1 MIGGTLPVTSLGT
14 TDPRWSNESLEQE
27 VVEIVS
33 RITKVPTMKLLPDT
47 DLKASLNVDS
57 LQGLQIVAALEKHF
71 DITLPDEELDSYT
84 SVRSIVE
91 TVKRLR
97 SNAPV

>member
-1 MIGGTLPVTSLGT
+1 VTSLAT
-14 TDPRWSNESLEQE
+14 NDPLGSNESLEQQ

-33 RITKVPTMKLLPDT
+33 HITKVPPDQLSPDT

-84 SVRSIVE
+84 SIGLIVD

-97 SNAPV
+97 SNASVLR

>member
-1 MIGGTLPVTSLGT
+1 MTSLAT
-14 TDPRWSNESLEQE
+14 KDPLESNDSLEQE

-33 RITKVPTMKLLPDT
+33 HITKVPASALSPDT

-84 SVRSIVE
+84 SIGLIVE

-97 SNAPV
+97 SNAPALR

>member
-1 MIGGTLPVTSLGT
+1 MTSLAT
-14 TDPRWSNESLEQE
+14 TDPLGSNESLEQQ

-33 RITKVPTMKLLPDT
+33 HITKVPAAALSPDM

-84 SVRSIVE
+84 SIRLIVE

-97 SNAPV
+97 SNAPALR